1 MAATTIG
8 FVKDLYKNSKIFTIC
23 LVSLFFIGIVLLIV
37 GIVLL
42 SEDNS
47 NGTYCI
53 ILSALILGMYSY
65 GYYKVLYLTNKEY
78 KITELK
84 RLQQLKSLEDLP

>member
-1 MAATTIG
+1 MTTNTVG

-37 GIVLL
+37 GIVLI

-65 GYYKVLYLTNKEY
+65 GYYKVIYLTNKEY